1 MVYEKIRKSKL
12 KCNMATESV
21 PDTRDEHVRVTL
33 AYAYLFTVLGAQSDP
48 DVRHNGSTF
57 LKGKFFNHLLW
68 GSHMHIFRNRVIE
81 INTVLPACFGT
92 KKNN

>member
-33 AYAYLFTVLGAQSDP
+33 AYAVLGAQSDP

-57 LKGKFFNHLLW
+57 LKGKFFNHLL
-68 GSHMHIFRNRVIE
+68 GGGGGCHMHIFRHARIQK
-81 INTVLPACFGT
+81 FS
-92 KKNN
+92 